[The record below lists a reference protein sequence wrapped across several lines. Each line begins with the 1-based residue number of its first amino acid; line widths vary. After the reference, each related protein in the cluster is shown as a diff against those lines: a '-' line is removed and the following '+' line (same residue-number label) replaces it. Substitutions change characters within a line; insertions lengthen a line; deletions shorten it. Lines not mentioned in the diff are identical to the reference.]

1 MSGAKVGMEAPAT
14 LNRAR
19 KGDRVKVVELEGGWG
34 VRQRLNQIG
43 IYEGDVLLVK
53 RSAVFGGPIVVE
65 VHGTE
70 MAIGRGM
77 ARHVAVRK
85 KA

>member
-1 MSGAKVGMEAPAT
+1 VSGAEDGGNVRTT

-19 KGDRVKVVELEGGWG
+19 KGDRVQVVEVAGGWE

-43 IYEGDVLLVK
+43 INEGDVLLV
-53 RSAVFGGPIVVE
+53 RRRAVFGGPIVVE
-65 VHGTE
+65 THGSE

-77 ARHVAVRK
+77 ARNVAVRK

>member
-1 MSGAKVGMEAPAT
+1 MDVEETKEIETT

-19 KGDRVKVVELEGGWG
+19 RGDRVAVVRLEGGWG

-43 IYEGDVLLVK
+43 IYEGDILLVK

-85 KA
+85 VA